1 MATNQLLPFANG
13 DTANVIDF
21 QEWNNLDA
29 RKTGFGSGIASSKQ
43 FNFILAQGGA
53 AGYTIGQFVADNT
66 NANATINATEL
77 YANFKQA
84 ISNYVPNAIADLS
97 IKTAKLGDKSVT
109 TAKIADG
116 AVTLPKLNNTVY
128 ATASDAT
135 VGTTVSDR
143 LLSPAIAK
151 LLINAI
157 LTNTLTGYAPFG
169 GRVLPGTLVAWAGRT
184 VPSGYLLCNGATI
197 RRSQYPELA
206 AVLASV
212 PAFRGNGSTTVTL
225 PNLMGRVLEGTTD
238 ASQVGVYMEAGL
250 PNITG
255 ATKLDT
261 NISGAGVAFAASGAL
276 STRSVT
282 DSLSYSVYSPSKTS
296 NTYGELAFSASRA
309 NGVYGKSSTV
319 QSASMR
325 AFFIIKS

>member
-1 MATNQLLPFANG
+1 M
-13 DTANVIDF
+13 
-21 QEWNNLDA
+21 
-29 RKTGFGSGIASSKQ
+29 
-43 FNFILAQGGA
+43 
-53 AGYTIGQFVADNT
+53 
-66 NANATINATEL
+66 
-77 YANFKQA
+77 
-84 ISNYVPNAIADLS
+84 
-97 IKTAKLGDKSVT
+97 
-109 TAKIADG
+109 
-116 AVTLPKLNNTVY
+116 PKLNNTVY

-197 RRSQYPELA
+197 QRSQYPELA

-238 ASQVGVYMEAGL
+238 ANQVGVYMEAGL

-255 ATKLDT
+255 RVGQVIYGGGGAIRGKNIRTGDIPHGAHNLDDVSL
-261 NISGAGVAFAASGAL
+261 NAS
-276 STRSVT
+276 
-282 DSLSYSVYSPSKTS
+282 
-296 NTYGELAFSASRA
+296 LASA
-309 NGVYGKSSTV
+309 VYGNSTTV
-319 QSASMR
+319 QPPSLLALYL
-325 AFFIIKS
+325 IKT